1 MGKIQTILIT
11 LGLAVGFL
19 VASTSLQAALTST
32 AVVSG
37 STTAVVAADPISY
50 QGRLSDSG
58 SYDFQFTLKDA
69 ASAGT
74 TSGEAIQM
82 TLSVQSGV
90 FSGSLP
96 WSPSLFPGSA
106 RWIEVRVRPTP
117 SSGSAVSESEAP
129 YAVLKR
135 QRIQTT
141 PYALRSLTSATVESV
156 PVQSL
161 PASVPLIGSTGKL
174 DSTLLASDIAR
185 SSEISVVA
193 ADLKASQAVLT
204 SQLATLAQDAST
216 PRYDASGAWTG
227 EELVVFGGNT
237 SSPTSGSTATGA
249 AGRPGTGW
257 RLLPAP
263 VAGLARSA
271 ALFAWTGSSLLVFG
285 GVSPAGLPLADLQ
298 RLEVRSPWYL
308 YRRGALPNTTSSA
321 SNP

>member
-1 MGKIQTILIT
+1 
-11 LGLAVGFL
+11 
-19 VASTSLQAALTST
+19 
-32 AVVSG
+32 
-37 STTAVVAADPISY
+37 
-50 QGRLSDSG
+50 
-58 SYDFQFTLKDA
+58 
-69 ASAGT
+69 
-74 TSGEAIQM
+74 M

-90 FSGSLP
+90 FSASLP

-117 SSGSAVSESEAP
+117 SGGGSISETVVP
-129 YAVLKR
+129 YAVLER
-135 QRIQTT
+135 QRIQVT
-141 PYALRSLTSATVESV
+141 PYALRSLSSATVESV

-161 PASVPLIGSTGKL
+161 PASVPLIGSSGKL

-185 SSEISVVA
+185 SSEISAALSSFQVGLQQVVA
-193 ADLKASQAVLT
+193 KSEASQAVLT
-204 SQLATLAQDAST
+204 SQLAALAQDAPT

-237 SSPTSGSTATGA
+237 SSSTSGSTATGA
-249 AGRPGTGW
+249 AWRPGTGL
-257 RLLPAP
+257 RPLPAP
-263 VAGLARSA
+263 AAGLVRSA
-271 ALFAWTGSSLLVFG
+271 ALSAWTVSSLLVFG